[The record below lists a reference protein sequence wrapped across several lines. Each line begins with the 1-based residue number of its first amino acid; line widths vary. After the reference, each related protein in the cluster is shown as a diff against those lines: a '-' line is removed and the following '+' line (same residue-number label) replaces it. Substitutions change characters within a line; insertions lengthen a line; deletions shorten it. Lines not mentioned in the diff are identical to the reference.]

1 MTRGAQRNLA
11 VPLAC
16 LIALLVLATARP
28 AAAQLRS
35 MGVPIRTTMVIAK
48 PAPGQIYGDK
58 EVGTFSVNGKPYK
71 FLINDAYVDDATGRI
86 RWPDVWQYV
95 RFHQPN
101 FIVQGEN
108 SDTFEKIK
116 PGEELTIKGMFAPL
130 DRTLEVV
137 FVQPG
142 RGAFEPEQ
150 HR

>member
-1 MTRGAQRNLA
+1 MICTRARSIAAILA
-11 VPLAC
+11 
-16 LIALLVLATARP
+16 IVLAAGLLGAAR
-28 AAAQLRS
+28 AEAQLRA

-48 PAPGQIYGDK
+48 PAPGQIYGNQQ
-58 EVGTFSVNGKPYK
+58 VGTFSVNGKPYK
-71 FLINDAYVDDATGRI
+71 FLINDAYVDDASGRI
-86 RWPDVWQYV
+86 RWPDVWEYV

-116 PGEELTIKGMFAPL
+116 PGEELTIKAMFAPL

-137 FVQPG
+137 SAQPG

>member
-1 MTRGAQRNLA
+1 MIRTRALSIAAILAGLA
-11 VPLAC
+11 VC
-16 LIALLVLATARP
+16 LLGAGRAD
-28 AAAQLRS
+28 AQLRS

-48 PAPGQIYGDK
+48 PAPGQIYGNK
-58 EVGTFSVNGKPYK
+58 PVVTMGVGTKQYK

-86 RWPDVWQYV
+86 QWPDVWEYV

-137 FVQPG
+137 YAQPG
-142 RGAFEPEQ
+142 RGAFQPEE

>member
-1 MTRGAQRNLA
+1 MICTRARSIAAIVAVVLA
-11 VPLAC
+11 VG
-16 LIALLVLATARP
+16 LLGAAR
-28 AAAQLRS
+28 ADAQLRA
-35 MGVPIRTTMVIAK
+35 MGVPIRTTMVIQK

-58 EVGTFSVNGKPYK
+58 PVVTMSVKGKAYK
-71 FLINDAYVDDATGRI
+71 FLINDAYVDDASGRI
-86 RWPDVWQYV
+86 KWPDVWEYV

-101 FIVQGEN
+101 FIVQGQN

-137 FVQPG
+137 YAQPG
-142 RGAFEPEQ
+142 HGAFEPEQ